1 MMSFEKSYHLSV
13 PADAAWTIV
22 GDVETLVPCLPG
34 ASVES
39 VNNNDFTGRVAIK
52 VGPIQV
58 KYRGRGTVTERDEST
73 RTLSIRASGSES
85 TGTGTASAEVSARL
99 EPDGPTSRMH
109 VAATFEVTG
118 TPARFGSSAM
128 NEVAERIVQKF
139 AANLTAA
146 VAAGSQSNG
155 VAPDMSH
162 EMSPALQ
169 GQLSLLD
176 LLPTSWLRHAAVA
189 AAFLVGLAIAI
200 LAGRARL
207 SGRSRRHP
215 CVGATPPRR
224 EA

>member
-1 MMSFEKSYHLSV
+1 MMSFEKTYHLSV
-13 PADAAWTIV
+13 PADAAWTVV

-39 VNNNDFTGRVAIK
+39 VNGNDFTGRVAIK

-58 KYRGRGTVTERDEST
+58 KYRGRGTVNERNEST
-73 RTLSIRASGSES
+73 RTMSIRASGSEA

-109 VAATFEVTG
+109 VVATFEVTG

-139 AANLTAA
+139 AANLTAV
-146 VAAGSQSNG
+146 VAAASETNGLSSNL
-155 VAPDMSH
+155 SH
-162 EMSPALQ
+162 EVSPALE

-176 LLPTSWLRHAAVA
+176 LLPLSWLRRAGVA

-200 LAGRARL
+200 LAGRVPPFH
-207 SGRSRRHP
+207 RSRQDS
-215 CVGATPPRR
+215 CVYATPPRR
-224 EA
+224 KA